1 MSGLLGPSLFP
12 FTVALGLFGGLFLL
26 ELIALLLGGTM
37 IFAESDADIDLDAP
51 DMSGFGAIDIDGPD
65 LTGID
70 ISDFDLADAKTG
82 LDLISVGADPAGQG
96 GLGLLGL
103 GHVPFV
109 IWLGAALS
117 SFGVTGILLQATGP
131 WPVWLVAPLAAVVSF
146 GVTGRFARLL
156 GRLLPQTQ
164 TSAVTIR
171 QLGSRRGIVT
181 QGVARRDQ
189 PAEVRVRDGYGNTH
203 HLRAEPHK
211 DGDVIPAGTDVLVLY
226 HRPTKRHRLVA
237 ISDS

>member
-146 GVTGRFARLL
+146 GVTGRFACV
-156 GRLLPQTQ
+156 G
-164 TSAVTIR
+164 SAVAADADI
-171 QLGSRRGIVT
+171 SRDDQAAWIAPWYRDAGRGT
-181 QGVARRDQ
+181 
-189 PAEVRVRDGYGNTH
+189 P
-203 HLRAEPHK
+203 
-211 DGDVIPAGTDVLVLY
+211 
-226 HRPTKRHRLVA
+226 
-237 ISDS
+237 